1 MFFDYLVYC
10 NYLNYLLRL
19 IYMIILKATYIFF
32 GCQLT
37 VMDGNQLLDFY
48 WLDPIEAIIRFVA
61 KKEFCGKLYTQFV
74 PGTSYHSPGQR
85 AFDGCA
91 NCGMVFEAAQLIDL
105 NSSPVL
111 ALFFSDAAFAGQHMT
126 HHPIYRMS
134 CLVSLFDHFNSIL
147 IIVII

>member
-1 MFFDYLVYC
+1 
-10 NYLNYLLRL
+10 
-19 IYMIILKATYIFF
+19 
-32 GCQLT
+32 
-37 VMDGNQLLDFY
+37 MDGNQLLDFY

-74 PGTSYHSPGQR
+74 PGTSYHSPGHR

-134 CLVSLFDHFNSIL
+134 CLVSLFDHFNSML

>member
-1 MFFDYLVYC
+1 
-10 NYLNYLLRL
+10 
-19 IYMIILKATYIFF
+19 
-32 GCQLT
+32 
-37 VMDGNQLLDFY
+37 MDGNQLLDFY

-74 PGTSYHSPGQR
+74 PGTSNHSLGQR

>member
-1 MFFDYLVYC
+1 
-10 NYLNYLLRL
+10 
-19 IYMIILKATYIFF
+19 MIILKATDIFF

-91 NCGMVFEAAQLIDL
+91 KLIDM

-111 ALFFSDAAFAGQHMT
+111 ALFFSDASFAGQHMT

>member
-1 MFFDYLVYC
+1 
-10 NYLNYLLRL
+10 
-19 IYMIILKATYIFF
+19 MIILKATYIFF

-74 PGTSYHSPGQR
+74 PGTSYHSPGHR

-111 ALFFSDAAFAGQHMT
+111 ALFFSDAD
-126 HHPIYRMS
+126 HHPIYHMS
-134 CLVSLFDHFNSIL
+134 CLISLFDHFNSMIT
-147 IIVII
+147 IVII

>member
-1 MFFDYLVYC
+1 
-10 NYLNYLLRL
+10 
-19 IYMIILKATYIFF
+19 MIILKATYIFF

-74 PGTSYHSPGQR
+74 PGTSNHSLGQR

-91 NCGMVFEAAQLIDL
+91 NCSMVFEAAQLIDL

-111 ALFFSDAAFAGQHMT
+111 ALFFSDASFAGQHMT

-134 CLVSLFDHFNSIL
+134 CLFHYLITSI
-147 IIVII
+147 VY